1 VVVRCGAVD
10 TWGQRSKRSDQLS
23 GQAPA
28 ACLSLEADIST
39 LTVLPVCDRRPF
51 EFQRQTD

>member
-1 VVVRCGAVD
+1 MVVRCGAVD